1 MAIIF
6 GSGEP
11 VSRLR
16 RGLDVKGKVNLGLD
30 EIVVP
35 MALVSDFTGAPYR
48 RSPVRWYAS
57 ANVVGVAGQFSAVRL
72 ANTSG
77 RDQLID
83 RIYVQCEFDSA
94 INVGSGQGIAPG
106 TGAPARTTELVSV
119 PANATGDISREI
131 PIEVIGLAIMP
142 STIFDIFL
150 TVAVDGTVGAIIPV
164 EIVLPAAPRPELPAA
179 NVTTLTVE
187 MNNLDINVDVTF
199 SGLYFD
205 QLPLD
210 ART

>member
-48 RSPVRWYAS
+48 RSPVRWYARDLQS
-57 ANVVGVAGQFSAVRL
+57 GVAGQTTRMRL

-77 RDQLID
+77 RDQLVD
-83 RIYVQCEFDSA
+83 HIYIRCVADLA
-94 INVGSGQGIAPG
+94 IEVGSGLGIAPG
-106 TGAPARTTELVSV
+106 TGVQARTTEIVTV
-119 PANATGDISREI
+119 PANATGDISRPV
-131 PIEVIGLAIMP
+131 PIELEGSNLTP
-142 STIFDIFL
+142 SGIFDVFL
-150 TVAVDGTVGAIIPV
+150 VFQADANQGAHVPV
-164 EIVLPAAPRPELPAA
+164 EIVLPATPRPGDPAQ
-179 NVTTLTVE
+179 NVTTLTLQAQQ
-187 MNNLDINVDVTF
+187 LDSFLDCTF
-199 SGLYFD
+199 TGLYFD

-210 ART
+210 HRT